1 MRAIGC
7 LTRSSVWIDIDEHSA
22 GEAEGI
28 WKIVFFTGLRFST
41 PLLNRV
47 RISPYRYVTRQFRQS
62 PAAKTHHKRP
72 LDVRPV
78 LYSGTKATTGDAGLL
93 SAVVRERLTWAGE
106 DDGTKQGR
114 RSEQDAPLIKGSRM
128 SFVNA
133 SQADS

>member
-1 MRAIGC
+1 MRAIGY
-7 LTRSSVWIDIDEHSA
+7 LTRSSVWLDIDEPSA

-72 LDVRPV
+72 LDVRRV
-78 LYSGTKATTGDAGLL
+78 LYSGNEATTGDAGLFV
-93 SAVVRERLTWAGE
+93 SSGARTLTWAGE

-114 RSEQDAPLIKGSRM
+114 RSERDARL
-128 SFVNA
+128 
-133 SQADS
+133 